1 MSVVRDVTSV
11 GSATLASR
19 LLGFLRDMGIA
30 AVLGAGPLSDAYFA
44 ALQIPNLFR
53 RLVADGALNAAF
65 VPAWMCLR
73 QSGGDPDRFTWN
85 VLAANTLVL
94 GVVTLI
100 CIVFAPIVVMLLLP
114 GFDDDGSR
122 FASAVILLRL
132 AAPYVMIAGLVAA
145 ASASLN
151 AQGRVRAAAFSV
163 VAFNIVLIG
172 AIALVLM
179 LGSGTSQR
187 TADLLA
193 GSIVVAGLAQFV
205 LVARGALS
213 RHCERSEA
221 IQSRTSA
228 LDCFVASLLAMTT
241 PELRGFYA
249 KALPGLIASGIPQL
263 KLIAGAMVASS
274 SQAAV
279 SWLYYANR
287 LYELP
292 LGVVSVA
299 IASVLGPRIAASVL
313 VRDRTALASMQARAF
328 EISLGLAVPSAVAFI
343 TLAQPIAAGLFERG
357 AFGPQ
362 DAAAVA
368 AALAAMAAG
377 LPGHVLEKV
386 LGAISFGHQDTRTPM
401 WAALAGLASTL
412 VLAFALFP
420 SYAQVGVA
428 AAIALSGWVGASL
441 LGVALWRRG
450 WIAVDSAAGRRLAAI
465 LIAAAVMGA
474 VIMAADELFSYGF
487 DPQGPVLGRLVR
499 LAALV
504 LLGLL
509 VYLSTL
515 QALGVV
521 RLRTLLRSIH

>member
-30 AVLGAGPLSDAYFA
+30 AVLGAGPLADAYFA

-53 RLVADGALNAAF
+53 RLVADGALNASF
-65 VPAWMCLR
+65 VPVWMRVR
-73 QSGGDPDRFTWN
+73 QSGSDADRFTWN
-85 VLAANTLVL
+85 VLTANALVL
-94 GVVTLI
+94 GLVTLI
-100 CIVFAPIVVMLLLP
+100 CIVFAPIIVKLLLP
-114 GFDDDGSR
+114 GFDDDGTR
-122 FASAVILLRL
+122 FASAVTLLRL
-132 AAPYVMIAGLVAA
+132 AAPYIAIAGLVAA

-151 AQGRVRAAAFSV
+151 AQGHVRAAAFSV
-163 VAFNIVLIG
+163 VAFNLVLLG

-179 LGSGTSQR
+179 LGTGTSQR
-187 TADLLA
+187 TANLLA

-205 LVARGALS
+205 VVARAAGRP
-213 RHCERSEA
+213 RHVVPTFS
-221 IQSRTSA
+221 
-228 LDCFVASLLAMTT
+228 
-241 PELRGFYA
+241 PELFGFYA
-249 KALPGLIASGIPQL
+249 KALPGLIASAIPQL
-263 KLIAGAMVASS
+263 KLIAAAMVASS
-274 SQAAV
+274 SPAAV

-313 VRDRTALASMQARAF
+313 VRDRAALASTQARAF
-328 EISLGLAVPSAVAFI
+328 EISLGLAVPSAIAFI

-377 LPGHVLEKV
+377 LPGHVLEKA
-386 LGAISFGHQDTRTPM
+386 LGAISFGHQDTKSPM
-401 WAALAGLASTL
+401 WAALAGLASTV

-441 LGVALWRRG
+441 LGIALWRRG
-450 WIAVDSAAGRRLAAI
+450 WIVVDCAARNRLVAI
-465 LIAAAVMGA
+465 LIAAVLMGG
-474 VIMAADELFSYGF
+474 VIWAADRLFSFGF
-487 DPQGPVLGRLVR
+487 DPGGPVLGRLVR

-509 VYLSTL
+509 VYLSSL
-515 QALGVV
+515 QALGIV
-521 RLRTLLRSIH
+521 RLRTLLRGIH